1 MDINIYLNW
10 LSKAI
15 RHGVAGEGN
24 PYMFEILLDEYLR
37 VIYR

>member
-1 MDINIYLNW
+1 MDIDSYINW

-15 RHGVAGEGN
+15 KHGVTGEGN
-24 PYMFEILLDEYLR
+24 KYMFEILLDEYLR